1 MKMLKSVL
9 ALLTVLSAALLIGGC
24 LMSGTFTIVEEF
36 SFTSEQAI
44 YFYPVDVTDEEEWK
58 DHKDDIDRIDIIG
71 FELWITNNQA
81 APDTLAVYIDDYGET
96 EWNSLAQLQA
106 NTVKVFGD
114 LAIAGGVGTQT
125 HVTYGQS
132 LGYIQNVAELRR
144 LAKEGRFHYYGT
156 SPGDG
161 AAGYTVD
168 SVRVVLTFEA
178 SGGF

>member
-1 MKMLKSVL
+1 MKILKSAL
-9 ALLTVLSAALLIGGC
+9 ALLTVLSAALLISGC
-24 LMSGTFTIVEEF
+24 LVSGTFTIVEEF
-36 SFTSEQAI
+36 SFTSANDI
-44 YFYPVDVTDEEEWK
+44 YFYPVDVTDEEEWE
-58 DHKDDIDRIDIIG
+58 DHKDDIDWIDIIG
-71 FELWITNNQA
+71 FELWITNNQVL
-81 APDTLAVYIDDYGET
+81 PDTLAIYLDDFGADT
-96 EWNSLAQLQA
+96 LTSLAQLQA
-106 NTVKVFGD
+106 NAVKVFGD

-144 LAKEGRFHYYGT
+144 LAKEGMFHYYGT

-161 AAGYTVD
+161 AAGYTID